1 MKHRYFTMVALHYVI
16 LNLSYFSV
24 SKKAAASIYCTGKFS
39 GMNGS
44 KFRMQDTAAA
54 IAFRKWKA

>member
-1 MKHRYFTMVALHYVI
+1 MLFLT
-16 LNLSYFSV
+16 FSIFLV

-54 IAFRKWKA
+54 ITFRKWKA